1 VTGLFDRLVDRDLP
15 TEPVCFPADRAGWD
29 RAHTELQDAEA
40 ALLDAQRRGLPPEQ
54 LADLE
59 AARDAAQAR
68 VDELPRTDFTVRA
81 LPPKQWEDLV
91 GEHQPTDPDSTL
103 QWVPSFYPALLEH
116 TVSSDGET
124 LTAAQWEKLF
134 DSPRGLTLAEKNTLI
149 NAALNLNT
157 RASVVSPA
165 VGKDSAATRR

>member
-1 VTGLFDRLVDRDLP
+1 MTGLFDRLVDRDLP

-29 RAHTELQDAEA
+29 RAHLELQDAEA
-40 ALLDAQRRGLPPEQ
+40 ALLDAQRRGL
-54 LADLE
+54 AAVDDLE

-103 QWVPSFYPALLEH
+103 QWLPSFYPALLEH
-116 TVSSDGET
+116 TVSSDDET
-124 LTAAQWEKLF
+124 LTAAQWEQLF
-134 DSPRGLTLAEKNTLI
+134 ESPRGLTLAEKNTLI
-149 NAALNLNT
+149 NTALTLNT
-157 RASVVSPA
+157 RASVVSDT
-165 VGKDSAATRR
+165 VGKGSAATRR